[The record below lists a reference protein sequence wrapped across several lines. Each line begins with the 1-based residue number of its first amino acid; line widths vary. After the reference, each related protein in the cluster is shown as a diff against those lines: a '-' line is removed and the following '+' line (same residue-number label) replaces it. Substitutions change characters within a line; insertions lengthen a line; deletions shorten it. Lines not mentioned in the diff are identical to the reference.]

1 MSTDK
6 NPNDDAIND
15 MPKRLKYLHKIM
27 WPVAHVERVFWIAI
41 FLVFASHF
49 VDSYFK
55 SSSYLPIAGSIIS
68 VLGLVLTIKHS
79 FLKNLETTRQLARSK
94 YISPSARKT
103 LDEQLQ
109 DRDFRYALYKCAIDE
124 GSGVLFVIIG
134 TLVNTLGP
142 KVPLIILCNNLN

>member
-6 NPNDDAIND
+6 NLNDDAIND

-27 WPVAHVERVFWIAI
+27 WPVAHVERVFWIAF
-41 FLVFASHF
+41 FLILISYF

-68 VLGLVLTIKHS
+68 VLGLILTIKHS
-79 FLKNLETTRQLARSK
+79 FLKNLESTIKLALSKSTTAYASPTDEEKIKNKEYRQ
-94 YISPSARKT
+94 
-103 LDEQLQ
+103 QL
-109 DRDFRYALYKCAIDE
+109 YNLAIDE

-142 KVPLIILCNNLN
+142 KVPLIILCHS